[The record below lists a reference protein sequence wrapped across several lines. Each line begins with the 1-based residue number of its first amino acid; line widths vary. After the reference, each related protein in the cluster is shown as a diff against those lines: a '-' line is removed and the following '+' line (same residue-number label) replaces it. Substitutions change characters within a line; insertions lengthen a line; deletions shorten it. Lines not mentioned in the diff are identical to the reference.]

1 MIAERDKR
9 TAVVLINPNARRL
22 SASLS
27 TNVLSALKARY
38 TLDVY
43 STTGRNA
50 AIGLASQAAGAGVEL
65 VIAWGGDG
73 HVNEVA
79 NGLAGTPS
87 CLGIIAGGTMDV
99 FARTLGVPRDPFDAV
114 AHLTDERRT
123 ERMVTLGRMDDRY
136 FTFSAG
142 CGFDAEAAERVE
154 SRITTKHRFGEPYF
168 YWSAW
173 RLLASTYR
181 HRNPSMELKGEWG
194 AVGVAMV
201 IASNSGPYAYFLGRP
216 VQLTPAPVLK
226 GGVDVF
232 ALRRMRLEALPA
244 YAWKSVISGSLSDH
258 ADAFYSTDQEAFE
271 VNAREP
277 FSRHVDGEPLGTASH
292 VRFSVARDVLKV
304 RV

>member
-1 MIAERDKR
+1 
-9 TAVVLINPNARRL
+9 
-22 SASLS
+22 
-27 TNVLSALKARY
+27 
-38 TLDVY
+38 
-43 STTGRNA
+43 
-50 AIGLASQAAGAGVEL
+50 
-65 VIAWGGDG
+65 
-73 HVNEVA
+73 
-79 NGLAGTPS
+79 
-87 CLGIIAGGTMDV
+87 MDV

-154 SRITTKHRFGEPYF
+154 SRVTTKHRFGEPYF

-181 HRNPSMELKGEWG
+181 HRNPSMELSGHWGEL
-194 AVGVAMV
+194 GVAMV

-216 VQLTPAPVLK
+216 VQLTPTPRLD

-244 YAWKSVISGSLSDH
+244 YAWKSVVSGSLSDH
-258 ADAFYSTDQEAFE
+258 PDAFCSTDQENFE
-271 VNAREP
+271 VRAQEP
-277 FSRHVDGEPLGTASH
+277 FSRHVDGEPLGPASRA
-292 VRFSVARDVLKV
+292 RFSVARNVLKV